1 MTECSGGGWSGP
13 WSTNFITNMKELFIG
28 NANNWGQSTLLWN
41 MALDENSGPH
51 CQVELQLFSS
61 HLLQSCASLVHAHH
75 NPHTATLSHHSLKVS
90 HIHIRIC
97 ITLSTLLA
105 TVCTLRVV
113 YVARRAVAHKCTQ
126 TYAHPH
132 PHLHHALNTSC
143 DGVHT
148 EGGAC
153 CTSCRGVITVPSNAS
168 TLADVTRNVEFY
180 SLAHFST
187 LVPPASLRVN
197 STAPAGHAPRSVC
210 VRLCCVLS
218 WVHAAS

>member
-1 MTECSGGGWSGP
+1 MLHVVLWR
-13 WSTNFITNMKELFIG
+13 TN
-28 NANNWGQSTLLWN
+28 
-41 MALDENSGPH
+41 ALK
-51 CQVELQLFSS
+51 L
-61 HLLQSCASLVHAHH
+61 
-75 NPHTATLSHHSLKVS
+75 T
-90 HIHIRIC
+90 HIHIHIC

-105 TVCTLRVV
+105 TVCALRAAR
-113 YVARRAVAHKCTQ
+113 VARRAVAHKCTQ

-143 DGVHT
+143 DGVRT

-187 LVPPASLRVN
+187 LVPPGSLRVN

-210 VRLCCVLS
+210 VRLRCVEPLGS
-218 WVHAAS
+218 FGIVKGRICPCSRVHQ